1 MLTFGV
7 LGKHLALKWS
17 RRTDISFKMSAPAFG
32 FSVGDFLAAVG
43 LIIRIG
49 NALRKSTGAKK
60 EFRRVIDQ
68 FRAFQTPL
76 LYIKLYAEEHR
87 EEIEEMEEKAR
98 LREMLRL
105 VQTRIDDM
113 LEELDKFQE
122 HLAVDVRVPLKR
134 QPKAIAIRS
143 GFLCSNRTISPNGRV
158 H

>member
-1 MLTFGV
+1 M
-7 LGKHLALKWS
+7 
-17 RRTDISFKMSAPAFG
+17 
-32 FSVGDFLAAVG
+32 
-43 LIIRIG
+43 
-49 NALRKSTGAKK
+49 
-60 EFRRVIDQ
+60 IDQ

-122 HLAVDVRVPLKR
+122 HLAVDVRIPLKR
-134 QPKAIAIRS
+134 QPKAIATKIRFS
-143 GFLCSNRTISPNGRV
+143 LFKSNDIAKWESSLSLHASSLQLMLIV
-158 H
+158 MFM